1 MPEELIPLGLGP
13 KHEDWTQALPRK
25 TPKLP
30 RCAHPP
36 KPPPPKPVFPRVTL
50 SPVEPMLLEP
60 GTMWPVAPAEAETW
74 LLGLQVFRVMG
85 FHDTTVYLWKMTPTQ
100 ALSRLGECWR
110 VLLDIKYEGLQ
121 DRGPKCQPAAMG
133 TSPSA
138 PPRLVFR
145 VLRAFLLLA
154 PSLRA
159 QHTRW
164 DNPTCTEGVVSV
176 PRGGRAVM
184 ACNSSNAFTHIH
196 ILLSAHGET
205 RLIFTEQTPGSFSR
219 QGWQLQVRGGQAQL
233 VIQAAQDAH
242 AGQYRWHLRGLQR
255 YNRVT
260 VLNVSEPQ
268 DQEEEPGAALSESSW
283 GVSPL
288 LPGSKERQSVPEAR
302 LARMVGIPVAVAL
315 SVLVVGVLC

>member
-1 MPEELIPLGLGP
+1 
-13 KHEDWTQALPRK
+13 
-25 TPKLP
+25 
-30 RCAHPP
+30 
-36 KPPPPKPVFPRVTL
+36 
-50 SPVEPMLLEP
+50 
-60 GTMWPVAPAEAETW
+60 
-74 LLGLQVFRVMG
+74 
-85 FHDTTVYLWKMTPTQ
+85 
-100 ALSRLGECWR
+100 
-110 VLLDIKYEGLQ
+110 
-121 DRGPKCQPAAMG
+121 MG

-145 VLRAFLLLA
+145 VLGAFLLLA

-288 LPGSKERQSVPEAR
+288 LPEVPPRIQEHRTPVGMAAAVVFVVLGIAGIFVLTQCR
-302 LARMVGIPVAVAL
+302 LRNSWRPLQMRSEL
-315 SVLVVGVLC
+315 

>member
-1 MPEELIPLGLGP
+1 MLQGAGEEVAQRGSEVAPPDSQATSPHWLEELRGSQTRSL
-13 KHEDWTQALPRK
+13 
-25 TPKLP
+25 
-30 RCAHPP
+30 
-36 KPPPPKPVFPRVTL
+36 
-50 SPVEPMLLEP
+50 
-60 GTMWPVAPAEAETW
+60 
-74 LLGLQVFRVMG
+74 
-85 FHDTTVYLWKMTPTQ
+85 
-100 ALSRLGECWR
+100 
-110 VLLDIKYEGLQ
+110 GLQ

-145 VLRAFLLLA
+145 VLGAFLLLA

-288 LPGSKERQSVPEAR
+288 LPDEIRTLSYSAADVSPQRNAEEGNGQSLQLTSLLGLLQVCAR
-302 LARMVGIPVAVAL
+302 
-315 SVLVVGVLC
+315 VLRAS

>member
-1 MPEELIPLGLGP
+1 
-13 KHEDWTQALPRK
+13 
-25 TPKLP
+25 
-30 RCAHPP
+30 
-36 KPPPPKPVFPRVTL
+36 
-50 SPVEPMLLEP
+50 
-60 GTMWPVAPAEAETW
+60 
-74 LLGLQVFRVMG
+74 
-85 FHDTTVYLWKMTPTQ
+85 
-100 ALSRLGECWR
+100 
-110 VLLDIKYEGLQ
+110 
-121 DRGPKCQPAAMG
+121 MG

-288 LPGSKERQSVPEAR
+288 LPGSEPGLTLPPSDPVSQSREGAEHCAPGVWTSAPGFTQHGTLWAPDRPWLPRGELQALSPTVRKERK
-302 LARMVGIPVAVAL
+302 PVCLDSSQGTQTGDKEV
-315 SVLVVGVLC
+315 